1 LKQVFVLAD
10 AAEDLEAARDFYNA
24 REAGVGE
31 YCVDSLLADI
41 ESLGLFSGI
50 HPLHFNF
57 HRMLA
62 SRFPFGIYYREHGDE
77 TQVFAILDLRRNP
90 SWIRRELGKRG
101 AEE

>member
-1 LKQVFVLAD
+1 LKQVIVLAD
-10 AAEDLEAARDFYNA
+10 AAEDIEAARDFY
-24 REAGVGE
+24 ETQEPGVGE

-50 HPLHFNF
+50 HPLHLGF

-62 SRFPFGIYYREHGDE
+62 SRFPFGIYYREHGEE

-90 SWIRRELGKRG
+90 NWIRKELKNRNK
-101 AEE
+101 

>member
-1 LKQVFVLAD
+1 MKRVTILAD
-10 AAEDLEAARDFYNA
+10 AAEDIEAARDFY
-24 REAGVGE
+24 EGQEPGVGE

-50 HPLHFNF
+50 HPLHFRV

-77 TQVFAILDLRRNP
+77 TQVFAVLDLRRDPN
-90 SWIRRELGKRG
+90 WIRKELRKR
-101 AEE
+101 AK

>member
-1 LKQVFVLAD
+1 LKRVIILVD
-10 AAEDLEAARDFYNA
+10 AAKDIEAARDFYEA
-24 REAGVGE
+24 REAGVGG

-50 HPLHFNF
+50 HPLHFEF

-77 TQVFAILDLRRNP
+77 TQVFAVLDLRRDP
-90 SWIRRELGKRG
+90 SWIRKEIGKR
-101 AEE
+101 AV

>member
-1 LKQVFVLAD
+1 MKQVTVLAD
-10 AAEDLEAARDFYNA
+10 AAEDIEAARDFY
-24 REAGVGE
+24 EAQEPGVGE

-41 ESLGLFSGI
+41 VSLGRFGGI
-50 HPLHFNF
+50 HSLHFEL

-90 SWIRRELGKRG
+90 NWIRKELEKRNN
-101 AEE
+101 